1 MTFTASTSNLK
12 ASTNN
17 LTALSRNVQSIR
29 HDIGWRINLGFP
41 AFLIVSAFRLF
52 WLSGH
57 SSFLATH
64 SRPSKTEIRKGE
76 AHSTIYHMLPFV
88 KKIAY

>member
-1 MTFTASTSNLK
+1 MMSGKPKKIPKISTII
-12 ASTNN
+12 
-17 LTALSRNVQSIR
+17 ALSRNVQSIR
-29 HDIGWRINLGFP
+29 HDIGRRINLGFP
-41 AFLIVSAFRLF
+41 AFLIVLAFRLF

-57 SSFLATH
+57 SSFLETH
-64 SRPSKTEIRKGE
+64 SRPSKTKIRKGE

>member
-1 MTFTASTSNLK
+1 MNSSSA
-12 ASTNN
+12 NN
-17 LTALSRNVQSIR
+17 LAE
-29 HDIGWRINLGFP
+29 RINLVVP
-41 AFLIVSAFRLF
+41 AFLIVLAFRLF